1 MQVMALPQELPGPE
15 ATSEAGRLQ
24 MTHHQKMLVN
34 SAPEGKKT
42 LQVPQ
47 VAAWLDMLF
56 WLALAGSFCLH

>member
-1 MQVMALPQELPGPE
+1 MQVMVLRQQLPGPE

-24 MTHHQKMLVN
+24 MTHQQQLLA
-34 SAPEGKKT
+34 SAVAEVKKT

-56 WLALAGSFCLH
+56 WLALAGSFCWH

>member
-1 MQVMALPQELPGPE
+1 MQVMALRQELPGPE

-24 MTHHQKMLVN
+24 MTHHQKMLA
-34 SAPEGKKT
+34 SAAAEGKKT

-47 VAAWLDMLF
+47 VDAWLDILF